1 MKVLLAAI
9 NAKYIHSNLGIY
21 SLKTYGEK
29 MLKEWGLAEQAE
41 ISLAEYTINHQM
53 EQILQDIYKRKPDV
67 IGFSCYIWNISYVK
81 VILADIKKVL
91 PDVKIWAGGPEV
103 SYHGE
108 AFLKEEPAVD
118 LVMMGEGEITF
129 AHFLKALLEGE
140 DLKQVPGLMVRNAD
154 GTFTDTGFRQVMD
167 MSQIPFPYAFMDMKE
182 LEHRII
188 YYESSRG
195 CPFSCAYCL
204 SSIDK
209 KLRFRSL
216 DLVLPELEWFLQA
229 KVPQVKFVDRTF
241 NCKKSHAMAIW
252 QYIRDH
258 DNGVTNFHFE
268 IAADLLDKDELD
280 LLSTMRPG
288 LVQLEIGVQSTNEKT
303 LEAIRRKT
311 DIEEIREITETIN
324 SWHNIHQHL
333 DLIAGLPWEDLESFK
348 KSFNDVNEMEPEQLQ
363 LGFLKV
369 LKGSYMEELIPTC
382 DLLYSAAPP
391 YEVLCTKWLSYGDV
405 LELKDIEEMT
415 EVHYNSRQFTCT
427 LKELEKEFDTPYE
440 MFSFMAGYYNKNHLF
455 GISHSRIA
463 RYEILWKIIQERLE
477 KNGKCETQGKPEN
490 GGVSEKLE
498 QYRDLLMTDLYLRE
512 NVKSRP
518 TFARDLSDSKDFVRE
533 FFQREEKTPEHLS
546 GYEGYDSRQM
556 AKMAHLEPLRD
567 GTYLLFDYK
576 KRDPLS
582 YNARTVRV

>member
-333 DLIAGLPWEDLESFK
+333 DLIAGLPGEDLDSFH
-348 KSFNDVNEMEPEQLQ
+348 KSFDDVFAMEPEQLQ

-369 LKGSYMEELIPTC
+369 LRGTKIHRMAQQYGIVC
-382 DLLYSAAPP
+382 HDKAP
-391 YEVLCTKWLSYGDV
+391 YEVLSTPWLPYKD
-405 LELKDIEEMT
+405 LLLLKGVEEMV
-415 EVHYNSRQFTCT
+415 ELYYNSHQYEKT
-427 LKELEKEFDTPYE
+427 LEEILKNYGSPFAFFEELAEFYDRK
-440 MFSFMAGYYNKNHLF
+440 GYSK
-455 GISHSRIA
+455 ISHSRMA
-463 RYEILWKIIQERLE
+463 RYEILREFISEKDWADPVYDQCMIFDLYARERL
-477 KNGKCETQGKPEN
+477 
-490 GGVSEKLE
+490 
-498 QYRDLLMTDLYLRE
+498 
-512 NVKSRP
+512 KSRP
-518 TFARDLSDSKDFVRE
+518 AFAADRSPYKEQLRE
-533 FFQREEKTPEHLS
+533 YEKIYGKQVHIEIFT
-546 GYEGYDSRQM
+546 
-556 AKMAHLEPLRD
+556 RD
-567 GTYLLFDYK
+567 GQPVFVLFDYA
-576 KRDPLS
+576 RRNPLT
-582 YNARTVRV
+582 NDAHVEVLG

>member
-154 GTFTDTGFRQVMD
+154 GTFTDTGLRQVMD

-333 DLIAGLPWEDLESFK
+333 DLIAGLPYEDYDSFHR
-348 KSFNDVNEMEPEQLQ
+348 SFNDVYALRPQQLQ

-369 LKGSYMEELIPTC
+369 LKGSHMKEMTEEYGIVHKELE
-382 DLLYSAAPP
+382 P
-391 YEVLCTKWLSYGDV
+391 YEVLGTRWLPYEDILKLKMVESMV
-405 LELKDIEEMT
+405 ELY
-415 EVHYNSRQFTCT
+415 YNSGQFQNTIACVEPLFEDAFT
-427 LKELEKEFDTPYE
+427 LYEKLGQFYE
-440 MFSFMAGYYNKNHLF
+440 KKGYSE
-455 GISHSRIA
+455 ISHSRMR
-463 RYEILWKIIQERLE
+463 RYEILLE
-477 KNGKCETQGKPEN
+477 FVKEELEEQSAGKSGNQDPEVENPAGKAAEDCRGMETATW
-490 GGVSEKLE
+490 EKVADSMI
-498 QYRDLLMTDLYLRE
+498 YDLYLRE
-512 NVKSRP
+512 NLKSHP
-518 TFARDLSDSKDFVRE
+518 SFEYDQKPY
-533 FFQREEKTPEHLS
+533 EKAVWE
-546 GYEGYDSRQM
+546 YRRQE
-556 AKMAHLEPLRD
+556 KVPRTAHIEVFRD
-567 GTYLLFDYK
+567 GKILLFDYEN
-576 KRDPLS
+576 RDPLLH
-582 YNARTVRV
+582 NAAVKEIQI